1 VGDLLG
7 HYLDADGR
15 VVDHPLNQRVMALAP
30 AKLAR
35 LPHVVLASGGVEK
48 AAAIRAALKV
58 TRARTLVTDL
68 RAARRLLEG

>member
-1 VGDLLG
+1 G

-15 VVDHPLNQRVMALAP
+15 LVDHPLNQRVMALAP
-30 AKLAR
+30 EKLAR

-48 AAAIRAALKV
+48 AAAIRAALGV

-68 RAARRLLEG
+68 RAATRLVEG